1 MADPHGCIFALR
13 FRKDYRQCAALLDFV
28 QMKVLLFSNFIETF
42 CCSFF
47 IFSYFCKKKRGMKEK
62 VIYLLLIIMILTSC
76 AGNRKYDD
84 LMQRADS
91 IMNVNDDSA
100 KVAIRMFDGV
110 KSQLP
115 EFSKAQ
121 KMRYELLR
129 HKAMNKAYISF
140 TSDSKMKEVVDY
152 YDRHGSANERMLANY
167 VLGCVYRDMH
177 EVPLALEYYNKAA
190 EQADTTAA
198 DCDYG
203 TLYRVYS
210 QMGFLFSKQ
219 YLPYQLLDAFGKAEK
234 YAYLAKDTLNAIIN
248 YQNKGDAYDYLGKKD
263 SVVAIN
269 LRSANMFK
277 RIGDNYN
284 AAIALGCNYSYY
296 IEKQDS
302 VNAKKAFE
310 AYFSTGY
317 EGNSNYGDAKAFL
330 LCEKGRYYM
339 FVSRLDSAFSCLNQ
353 SLKLSKS
360 YSNKAA
366 ATKVLAQYYARVN
379 KPVLAMKYALKSSE
393 YNDSDLLAVR
403 ESQLQQIQAM
413 YNYGRNQ
420 EIARKAELKAE
431 RITMLVYVLIAGGVV
446 IFLLLTYLY
455 LKQLKKKKEKILVT
469 KHLYDD
475 SLLKLR
481 QKQEEL
487 ELLRTVNDRKIADV
501 IKEKEQTINKLKED
515 LKDIRDKYS
524 NSSLSDVD
532 ILLKESSIYKRIKYL
547 ELHPKETMREND
559 WIELEETIEQLIPS
573 FIPLLKNRLN
583 VMAYRICLLVKLE
596 ISTSSI
602 AILLGL
608 SSSAIS
614 KYRKVMLEKLCG
626 RSGKPKDFDEY
637 IRQIE

>member
-1 MADPHGCIFALR
+1 
-13 FRKDYRQCAALLDFV
+13 
-28 QMKVLLFSNFIETF
+28 
-42 CCSFF
+42 
-47 IFSYFCKKKRGMKEK
+47 MKEK
-62 VIYLLLIIMILTSC
+62 VIFLLFIIMLLASC

-100 KVAIRMFDGV
+100 KVAIRMLDGV

-177 EVPLALEYYNKAA
+177 EVPLALEYYNKAT

-248 YQNKGDAYDYLGKKD
+248 YQNKGDAYDYLGRKD

-339 FVSRLDSAFSCLNQ
+339 FISRLDSVFSCLNQ

-446 IFLLLTYLY
+446 IFLLLTHLY

-501 IKEKEQTINKLKED
+501 IKEKEQTINKLEDD

-547 ELHPKETMREND
+547 ELHPKEIMREND

-583 VMAYRICLLVKLE
+583 IMAYRICLLVKLE

>member
-1 MADPHGCIFALR
+1 
-13 FRKDYRQCAALLDFV
+13 
-28 QMKVLLFSNFIETF
+28 
-42 CCSFF
+42 
-47 IFSYFCKKKRGMKEK
+47 
-62 VIYLLLIIMILTSC
+62 MILTSC

-100 KVAIRMFDGV
+100 KVAIRMLDGV

-115 EFSKAQ
+115 EFTQAQ

-501 IKEKEQTINKLKED
+501 IKEKEQTINKLEDD
-515 LKDIRDKYS
+515 LKDIREKYS

-583 VMAYRICLLVKLE
+583 VIAYRICLLVKLE

>member
-1 MADPHGCIFALR
+1 
-13 FRKDYRQCAALLDFV
+13 
-28 QMKVLLFSNFIETF
+28 
-42 CCSFF
+42 
-47 IFSYFCKKKRGMKEK
+47 MKEK
-62 VIYLLLIIMILTSC
+62 VIFLLFIIMLLASC

-100 KVAIRMFDGV
+100 KVAIRMLDGV
-110 KSQLP
+110 KSQLL

-177 EVPLALEYYNKAA
+177 EVPLALEYYNKAT

-248 YQNKGDAYDYLGKKD
+248 YQNKGDAYDYLGRKD

-446 IFLLLTYLY
+446 IFLLLTHLY

-501 IKEKEQTINKLKED
+501 IKEKEQTINKLEDD

-547 ELHPKETMREND
+547 ELHPKEIMREND

>member
-1 MADPHGCIFALR
+1 
-13 FRKDYRQCAALLDFV
+13 
-28 QMKVLLFSNFIETF
+28 
-42 CCSFF
+42 
-47 IFSYFCKKKRGMKEK
+47 
-62 VIYLLLIIMILTSC
+62 MILTSC

-91 IMNVNDDSA
+91 IMDVDDDSA
-100 KVAIRMFDGV
+100 KVAIRILDGV
-110 KSQLP
+110 KPQLL

-140 TSDSKMKEVVDY
+140 TSDSIMKEVVDY

-177 EVPLALEYYNKAA
+177 EVPLALEYYNKAE

-210 QMGFLFSKQ
+210 QMGFLFDKQ
-219 YLPYQLLDAFGKAEK
+219 YLPYQELEAFGKAVR

-248 YQNKGDAYDYLGKKD
+248 YQNRGIAYDYLGNKD
-263 SVVAIN
+263 SVIAIN
-269 LRSANMFK
+269 LHAAEMYK
-277 RIGDNYN
+277 RIRNN
-284 AAIALGCNYSYY
+284 EAAAIALGCNYSYY
-296 IEKQDS
+296 IDKGDS
-302 VNAKKAFE
+302 VNARKAFE
-310 AYFSTGY
+310 SYTSTRY

-330 LCEKGRYYM
+330 LCEKGTYYM

-379 KPVLAMKYALKSSE
+379 KPVLAMKYALKTSE
-393 YNDSDLLAVR
+393 YNDSDFLAVR

-446 IFLLLTYLY
+446 IFLLLTNLY
-455 LKQLKKKKEKILVT
+455 LRQLKKKKEKIVVT
-469 KHLYDD
+469 KQLYDD

-559 WIELEETIEQLIPS
+559 WIELEGTIEQLIPS

>member
-1 MADPHGCIFALR
+1 
-13 FRKDYRQCAALLDFV
+13 
-28 QMKVLLFSNFIETF
+28 
-42 CCSFF
+42 
-47 IFSYFCKKKRGMKEK
+47 MKEK
-62 VIYLLLIIMILTSC
+62 VIFLLFIIMLLASC

-100 KVAIRMFDGV
+100 KVAIRMLDGV

-140 TSDSKMKEVVDY
+140 TSDSKMKEAVDY

-177 EVPLALEYYNKAA
+177 EVPLALEYYNKAT

-248 YQNKGDAYDYLGKKD
+248 YQNKGDAYDYLGRKD

-446 IFLLLTYLY
+446 IFLLLTHLY

-583 VMAYRICLLVKLE
+583 VIAYRICLLVKLE

>member
-1 MADPHGCIFALR
+1 
-13 FRKDYRQCAALLDFV
+13 
-28 QMKVLLFSNFIETF
+28 
-42 CCSFF
+42 
-47 IFSYFCKKKRGMKEK
+47 MKEK

-100 KVAIRMFDGV
+100 KVAIRMLDGV

-248 YQNKGDAYDYLGKKD
+248 YQNKGDAYDYLGKND

-339 FVSRLDSAFSCLNQ
+339 FISRLDSAFSCLNQ

-446 IFLLLTYLY
+446 IFLLLTHLY

-501 IKEKEQTINKLKED
+501 IKEKEQTINKLEDD

-547 ELHPKETMREND
+547 ELHPKEIMREND

-583 VMAYRICLLVKLE
+583 VIAYRICLLVKLE

>member
-1 MADPHGCIFALR
+1 
-13 FRKDYRQCAALLDFV
+13 
-28 QMKVLLFSNFIETF
+28 
-42 CCSFF
+42 
-47 IFSYFCKKKRGMKEK
+47 
-62 VIYLLLIIMILTSC
+62 
-76 AGNRKYDD
+76 
-84 LMQRADS
+84 
-91 IMNVNDDSA
+91 
-100 KVAIRMFDGV
+100 
-110 KSQLP
+110 
-115 EFSKAQ
+115 
-121 KMRYELLR
+121 
-129 HKAMNKAYISF
+129 
-140 TSDSKMKEVVDY
+140 
-152 YDRHGSANERMLANY
+152 
-167 VLGCVYRDMH
+167 
-177 EVPLALEYYNKAA
+177 
-190 EQADTTAA
+190 
-198 DCDYG
+198 
-203 TLYRVYS
+203 
-210 QMGFLFSKQ
+210 MGFLFSKQ
-219 YLPYQLLDAFGKAEK
+219 YLPYQLLDAFDKAEK

-317 EGNSNYGDAKAFL
+317 EGNSNYGDAKAFV
-330 LCEKGRYYM
+330 LCEKGTYYM

-446 IFLLLTYLY
+446 IFLLLTHLY

-501 IKEKEQTINKLKED
+501 IKEKEQTINKLEDD

-547 ELHPKETMREND
+547 ELHPKEIMREND

>member
-1 MADPHGCIFALR
+1 
-13 FRKDYRQCAALLDFV
+13 
-28 QMKVLLFSNFIETF
+28 
-42 CCSFF
+42 
-47 IFSYFCKKKRGMKEK
+47 MKEK

-100 KVAIRMFDGV
+100 KVAIRMLDGV

-501 IKEKEQTINKLKED
+501 IKEKEQTINKLEDD

-547 ELHPKETMREND
+547 ELHPKEIMREND

-583 VMAYRICLLVKLE
+583 VIAYRICLLVKLE

>member
-1 MADPHGCIFALR
+1 
-13 FRKDYRQCAALLDFV
+13 
-28 QMKVLLFSNFIETF
+28 
-42 CCSFF
+42 
-47 IFSYFCKKKRGMKEK
+47 MKEK
-62 VIYLLLIIMILTSC
+62 VIFLLLIIMILASC

-100 KVAIRMFDGV
+100 KVAIRMLDGV

-115 EFSKAQ
+115 EFSQSQ

-140 TSDSKMKEVVDY
+140 TSDSIMKEVVDY

-167 VLGCVYRDMH
+167 VLGCVYRDLR
-177 EVPLALEYYNKAA
+177 EAPLALEYYNKAT
-190 EQADTTAA
+190 EQADTTAT

-296 IEKQDS
+296 IDKGDS
-302 VNAKKAFE
+302 VNARKAFE
-310 AYFSTGY
+310 SYTSTGY

-360 YSNKAA
+360 YSNKAV
-366 ATKVLAQYYARVN
+366 ATKILAQYYARIN

-403 ESQLQQIQAM
+403 ESQLQQTQAM

-420 EIARKAELKAE
+420 EIARKAERKAE
-431 RITMLVYVLIAGGVV
+431 RITILVYVLIAGGVV

-455 LKQLKKKKEKILVT
+455 LKQLKKKKEKIVVT
-469 KHLYDD
+469 KQLYDD

-481 QKQEEL
+481 QKQEDL

-547 ELHPKETMREND
+547 ELHPKEIMREND
-559 WIELEETIEQLIPS
+559 WKELEETIEQLIPS

-583 VMAYRICLLVKLE
+583 VIAYRICLLVKLE

>member
-1 MADPHGCIFALR
+1 
-13 FRKDYRQCAALLDFV
+13 
-28 QMKVLLFSNFIETF
+28 
-42 CCSFF
+42 
-47 IFSYFCKKKRGMKEK
+47 MKEK
-62 VIYLLLIIMILTSC
+62 VIFLLFIIMLLASC

-100 KVAIRMFDGV
+100 KVAIRMLDGV

-177 EVPLALEYYNKAA
+177 EVPLALEYYNKAT

-339 FVSRLDSAFSCLNQ
+339 FISRIDSAFSCLNQ

-583 VMAYRICLLVKLE
+583 VIAYRICLLVKLE

>member
-1 MADPHGCIFALR
+1 
-13 FRKDYRQCAALLDFV
+13 
-28 QMKVLLFSNFIETF
+28 
-42 CCSFF
+42 
-47 IFSYFCKKKRGMKEK
+47 MKEK
-62 VIYLLLIIMILTSC
+62 VIFLLLIIMLLASC

-100 KVAIRMFDGV
+100 KVAIRMLDGV
-110 KSQLP
+110 ESQLP

-140 TSDSKMKEVVDY
+140 TSDSIMKEVVDY

>member
-1 MADPHGCIFALR
+1 
-13 FRKDYRQCAALLDFV
+13 
-28 QMKVLLFSNFIETF
+28 
-42 CCSFF
+42 
-47 IFSYFCKKKRGMKEK
+47 MKEK
-62 VIYLLLIIMILTSC
+62 VLYLLLITMLLVSC

-100 KVAIRMFDGV
+100 KVAIRMLDGV
-110 KSQLP
+110 ESQLP

-296 IEKQDS
+296 IDKGDS
-302 VNAKKAFE
+302 VNARKAFE
-310 AYFSTGY
+310 SYTSTGY

-360 YSNKAA
+360 YSNKAV
-366 ATKVLAQYYARVN
+366 ATKILAQYYARIN

-403 ESQLQQIQAM
+403 ESQLQQTQAM

-420 EIARKAELKAE
+420 EIARKAERKAE
-431 RITMLVYVLIAGGVV
+431 RITMLVYVLVAGGVV

-455 LKQLKKKKEKILVT
+455 LKQLKKKKEKIVVT
-469 KHLYDD
+469 KQLYDD

-547 ELHPKETMREND
+547 ELHPKEIMREND
-559 WIELEETIEQLIPS
+559 WLELEETIEQLIPS

-583 VMAYRICLLVKLE
+583 VIAYRICLLVKLE

>member
-1 MADPHGCIFALR
+1 
-13 FRKDYRQCAALLDFV
+13 
-28 QMKVLLFSNFIETF
+28 
-42 CCSFF
+42 
-47 IFSYFCKKKRGMKEK
+47 MKEK
-62 VIYLLLIIMILTSC
+62 VIFLLLIIMILTSC

-100 KVAIRMFDGV
+100 KVAIRMLDGV

-140 TSDSKMKEVVDY
+140 TSDSIMKEVVDY

-330 LCEKGRYYM
+330 LCEKGTYYM

-379 KPVLAMKYALKSSE
+379 KPVLAMKYALKTSE

-413 YNYGRNQ
+413 YNYERNQ

-446 IFLLLTYLY
+446 IFLLLTHLY

-487 ELLRTVNDRKIADV
+487 ELLRTVNDRKVADV
-501 IKEKEQTINKLKED
+501 IKEKEQTIKKLEDD

-547 ELHPKETMREND
+547 ELHPKEIMREND

>member
-1 MADPHGCIFALR
+1 
-13 FRKDYRQCAALLDFV
+13 
-28 QMKVLLFSNFIETF
+28 
-42 CCSFF
+42 
-47 IFSYFCKKKRGMKEK
+47 MKEK
-62 VIYLLLIIMILTSC
+62 VIFLLLIIMLLASC

-100 KVAIRMFDGV
+100 KVAIRMLDGV
-110 KSQLP
+110 ESQLP

-140 TSDSKMKEVVDY
+140 TSDSIMKEIVDY

-219 YLPYQLLDAFGKAEK
+219 YLSYQLLDAFDKAEK

-339 FVSRLDSAFSCLNQ
+339 FISRLDSAFSCLNQ

-446 IFLLLTYLY
+446 IFLLLTHLY

-501 IKEKEQTINKLKED
+501 IKEKEQMINKLEDD

-547 ELHPKETMREND
+547 ELHPKEIMREND

>member
-1 MADPHGCIFALR
+1 
-13 FRKDYRQCAALLDFV
+13 
-28 QMKVLLFSNFIETF
+28 
-42 CCSFF
+42 
-47 IFSYFCKKKRGMKEK
+47 MKEK
-62 VIYLLLIIMILTSC
+62 VIFLLLIIMLLASC

-100 KVAIRMFDGV
+100 KVAIRMLDGV
-110 KSQLP
+110 ESQLP

-140 TSDSKMKEVVDY
+140 TSDSIMKEIVDY

-219 YLPYQLLDAFGKAEK
+219 YLSYQLLDAFDKAEK

-446 IFLLLTYLY
+446 IFLLLTHLY

-501 IKEKEQTINKLKED
+501 IKEKEQTINKLEDD

-547 ELHPKETMREND
+547 ELHPKEIMREND

-583 VMAYRICLLVKLE
+583 VIAYRICLLVKLE